1 VKLDPEELDSP
12 PPSVRQLGTVLGKA
26 AGIAREMIEG
36 GYLPRLFRMFMQLPR
51 PDRLPVLDILEREV
65 ASREASV
72 AAGDGLIGTPNG
84 LGTIYIRIFETDV
97 EPPAVSRDDMVR
109 STIEATALM
118 TDFPPALGVETERVL
133 FAALDVLTDEEAR
146 LLSLIH
152 DDVIATLGAMR
163 P

>member
-1 VKLDPEELDSP
+1 MKLDPEELDSP
-12 PPSVRQLGTVLGKA
+12 PPSFRQLGTVLGKA
-26 AGIAREMIEG
+26 AGIARDMIEDG
-36 GYLPRLFRMFMQLPR
+36 HLPRLLRMFMRLPR

-65 ASREASV
+65 ASREVSV
-72 AAGDGLIGTPNG
+72 AAGDGLVGTPNG

-118 TDFPPALGVETERVL
+118 TDFPAALGIETERAL
-133 FAALDVLTDEEAR
+133 FAALDVLTDDEAR
-146 LLSLIH
+146 LLADIH
-152 DDVIATLGAMR
+152 DDVVATLGALR